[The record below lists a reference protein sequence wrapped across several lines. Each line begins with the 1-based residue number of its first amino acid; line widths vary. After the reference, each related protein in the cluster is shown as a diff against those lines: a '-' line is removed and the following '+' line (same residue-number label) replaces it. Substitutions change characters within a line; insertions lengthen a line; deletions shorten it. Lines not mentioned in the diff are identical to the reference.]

1 MKKFQPIL
9 LIILCVSAKLFSQQ
23 SEPQRQDSTRVNFEF
38 TLKDGTKL
46 IGQLIDQNKEGYII
60 KTANLGIIKLP
71 LNQVVSVILQGEK
84 PIVKNK
90 EDNPTSYFT
99 NQFGFKYFL
108 VNTGIPVEPKKL
120 FYTNQYVFF
129 STFSYGFNKYV
140 SGGVSF
146 FTFVPTSYFSPNLKI
161 TINPDSKTKFAI
173 NGQYYAT
180 RGSNFGLVQGL
191 LTSGNSQTNF
201 TFGYSKILSGKGSDE
216 GSIVTFAF
224 VKKVSPKLSV
234 ISENNII
241 IPSIQT
247 SSNSISS
254 SGNTI
259 GFLSAGLRFDRRM
272 HAFDLGVWIP
282 TSGLD
287 REVYTIPYLGFHVK
301 LNR

>member
-84 PIVKNK
+84 PTVKNK
-90 EDNPTSYFT
+90 EDSPTSSFI

-120 FYTNQYVFF
+120 FYTNQYLFF
-129 STFSYGFNKYV
+129 STFTYGFNKYI
-140 SGGVSF
+140 SGGISF
-146 FTFVPTSYFSPNLKI
+146 FTFVPTTYFSPNLKI
-161 TINPDSKTKFAI
+161 TVNPDSKTKFAI

-180 RGSNFGLVQGL
+180 RDSNFGLVQGL
-191 LTSGNSQTNF
+191 LTSGDSQNNF
-201 TFGYSKILSGKGSDE
+201 TFGYSKIISGRGAED

-241 IPSIQT
+241 IPLTQP
-247 SSNSISS
+247 SSNSINS
-254 SGNTI
+254 SGNAI
-259 GFLSAGLRFDRRM
+259 GFLSAGLRFDRSM
-272 HAFDLGVWIP
+272 HSFDLGVWVP

-287 REVYTIPYLGFHVK
+287 RDVYTIPYIGFNLK
-301 LNR
+301 LNK